1 MANFWDTGCC
11 GCGMWSH
18 GSPPVSLYA
27 SIQCSRIRARAV
39 SLDSPFRTEQKN
51 VGNAVVM
58 QPRQGPQ
65 DDFVGAGAAHGIGK
79 ISAEFNQALSS
90 LETKPIKLLNPH
102 VEPK

>member
-1 MANFWDTGCC
+1 
-11 GCGMWSH
+11 
-18 GSPPVSLYA
+18 
-27 SIQCSRIRARAV
+27 
-39 SLDSPFRTEQKN
+39 

-58 QPRQGPQ
+58 QPRQGRQ
-65 DDFVGAGAAHGIGK
+65 DDFVDAGAAHGIGK